1 MDPSKLK
8 AILETVASG
17 AVSPDDAL
25 ARLRGLPFE
34 DLGFAKIDH
43 HRTLRTG
50 FPEVIFCAGKTPE
63 QVVGIVGRMCAHGS
77 NVLATRCDEA
87 VVAAVLAA
95 HRDAVYH
102 EAARALTL
110 TLSPPNPLPGY
121 VAVVCAGTSDI
132 PVAEEAAVTCGAMGA
147 TVERVYD
154 VGVAGIHRLLD
165 RREVLEGAY
174 AVVVCAGM
182 EGALASVV
190 GGLVDKPVIG
200 VPTSIGYG
208 ASFGGI
214 AALLGMLNA
223 CSTGVAV
230 MNIDNGFGA
239 GAFAALIGRM
249 LAAGPA
255 GKKE

>member
-17 AVSPDDAL
+17 EVSPEDAL
-25 ARLRGLPFE
+25 VRLRGLPFE
-34 DLGFAKIDH
+34 DIGFAKIDH
-43 HRTLRTG
+43 HRMLRKG
-50 FPEVIFCAGKTPE
+50 FPEVIFCAGKTAE
-63 QVVGIVGRMCAHGS
+63 QVVDIVGRMREHGS
-77 NVLATRCDEA
+77 NVLATRCNEA
-87 VVAAVLAA
+87 VAHAVLSA
-95 HRDAVYH
+95 HPDVIYH
-102 EAARALTL
+102 EVARALTL
-110 TLSPPNPLPGY
+110 TLSPPQALPGY
-121 VAVVCAGTSDI
+121 VAIVCAGTSDI

-154 VGVAGIHRLLD
+154 VGVAGIHRLLN
-165 RREVLEGAY
+165 RREVLEEAY

-190 GGLVDKPVIG
+190 GGLIDKPVIG

-214 AALLGMLNA
+214 AALLGMLNT

-249 LAAGPA
+249 LAMPSART
-255 GKKE
+255 KE